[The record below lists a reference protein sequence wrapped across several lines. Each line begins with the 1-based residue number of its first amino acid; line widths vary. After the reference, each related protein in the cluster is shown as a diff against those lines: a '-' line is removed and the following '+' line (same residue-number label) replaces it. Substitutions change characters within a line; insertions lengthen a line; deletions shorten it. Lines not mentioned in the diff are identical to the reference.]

1 MRAGSLA
8 LIIAG
13 GGLIL
18 ASLLGYAVGTNSL
31 NGQLA
36 SCNDA
41 ADQQYQEGQNS
52 NPFPS
57 GSTAWVEYDDQ
68 VISTYEQALIAC
80 YDSFNSGHENL
91 YSWAAWGV
99 VVGVVC
105 LGAGGYFARQR
116 SPVQT
121 EDPSGASPP
130 TVGPGSGT

>member
-8 LIIAG
+8 LIIVG

-41 ADQQYQEGQNS
+41 ANQQYQQGQNS

-68 VISTYEQALIAC
+68 VISSYDQALIAC
-80 YDSFNSGHENL
+80 YDGFISGHENL

-99 VVGVVC
+99 VFGVVC
-105 LGAGGYFARQR
+105 LGVGAYYARQR
-116 SPVQT
+116 PRT
-121 EDPSGASPP
+121 ESLDPSGTGPP
-130 TVGPGSGT
+130 GEGPGSGT